1 MAKPTLHES
10 DGLLNPNNNMDRS
23 VDNDS
28 KESTKKMDDWKVSLI
43 SGSCACTAVFI
54 INLGLTIWSGVS
66 LKDAA
71 DSTETSRRIMYEG
84 TCSTTRN
91 INLVIHLIINV
102 FGSILLSA
110 SNYGMQCLSTPTRAD
125 VDRAHAQGKWVD
137 IGIPSFRNLWKVSLW
152 RVVLWWLLVLSSIP
166 LHLLLNSVVY
176 SSLSSYSYE
185 VFGADRNLYLIEKD
199 SDLPARKS
207 TLATFKSRNMLVSQL
222 DNLTASECIN
232 EYGTTFQT
240 KRADVILVFD
250 FSMSKEESNQTYEI
264 NSALSHNVRRGDCI
278 ETDYDWI
285 CANESCDTPCHFLL
299 PEIKRQPDNWKPYR
313 LYDNKVK
320 YCLSQP
326 APQRCR
332 LNFDITLASIVLVV
346 NFVKAIILAFIAF
359 RPPKEPLFVLGDAI
373 QSFMTRPE
381 ENPRG
386 SCLISAHSV
395 RNDLL
400 DEPGL
405 VHTAPKRR
413 GAAISYTRW
422 FFSLAM
428 YGVTLGVSC
437 WLLYYGISQISDR
450 HDFKS
455 LWGLGFGTAN
465 ELTLITGWG
474 FSNGLQ
480 HEQNIFRQVLVSN
493 IPQFI
498 FSMLYF
504 HYNSLY
510 TAMAAAKEWSDFGH
524 KRRPLRVS
532 SSPRGQQRSRYFLQL
547 PYRYSIPLILV
558 SILVHW
564 MLSQCIFVVIV
575 ESYIKIRTEFQYQGT
590 VVTCG
595 YSPIAIICVII
606 TSGLMAVA
614 VFTTALRRLPTGMPV
629 AASCSVAIAPACR
642 QPDGFSHP
650 EEAPLLPLQWG
661 VMTIEREGS
670 DREITDH
677 CGFSHESVEKPEDG
691 HAYY

>member
-137 IGIPSFRNLWKVSLW
+137 IGIPSFRFLTLEQTSAKLTAS
-152 RVVLWWLLVLSSIP
+152 R
-166 LHLLLNSVVY
+166 LNSVVY

-405 VHTAPKRR
+405 VHTAPRRR
-413 GAAISYTRW
+413 GAAVSYTRW

-532 SSPRGQQRSRYFLQL
+532 SSPR
-547 PYRYSIPLILV
+547 
-558 SILVHW
+558 
-564 MLSQCIFVVIV
+564 
-575 ESYIKIRTEFQYQGT
+575 EFQYQGT

-629 AASCSVAIAPACR
+629 AASCSVAIAAACR

>member
-137 IGIPSFRNLWKVSLW
+137 IGIPSFRFLTLEQTSAKLTAS
-152 RVVLWWLLVLSSIP
+152 R
-166 LHLLLNSVVY
+166 LNSVVY

-250 FSMSKEESNQTYEI
+250 FSMSKEELNQTYEI

-400 DEPGL
+400 DETGL

-413 GAAISYTRW
+413 GAAVSYTRW

-532 SSPRGQQRSRYFLQL
+532 SSPR
-547 PYRYSIPLILV
+547 
-558 SILVHW
+558 
-564 MLSQCIFVVIV
+564 
-575 ESYIKIRTEFQYQGT
+575 EFQYQGT

-606 TSGLMAVA
+606 TSGLMAVS

-629 AASCSVAIAPACR
+629 AASCSVAIAAACR

>member
-23 VDNDS
+23 VDNDG

-137 IGIPSFRNLWKVSLW
+137 IGIPSFRFLTLEQTSAKLTAS
-152 RVVLWWLLVLSSIP
+152 R
-166 LHLLLNSVVY
+166 LNSVVY

-278 ETDYDWI
+278 ETGYDWI

-405 VHTAPKRR
+405 VHTAPRRR
-413 GAAISYTRW
+413 GAAVSYTRW

-532 SSPRGQQRSRYFLQL
+532 SSPR
-547 PYRYSIPLILV
+547 
-558 SILVHW
+558 
-564 MLSQCIFVVIV
+564 
-575 ESYIKIRTEFQYQGT
+575 EFQYQGT

-629 AASCSVAIAPACR
+629 AASCSVAIAAACR

>member
-23 VDNDS
+23 VDNDG

-137 IGIPSFRNLWKVSLW
+137 IGIPSFRFLTLEQTSAKLTAS
-152 RVVLWWLLVLSSIP
+152 R
-166 LHLLLNSVVY
+166 LNSVVY

-405 VHTAPKRR
+405 VHTAPRRR
-413 GAAISYTRW
+413 GAAVSYTRW

-532 SSPRGQQRSRYFLQL
+532 SSPR
-547 PYRYSIPLILV
+547 
-558 SILVHW
+558 
-564 MLSQCIFVVIV
+564 
-575 ESYIKIRTEFQYQGT
+575 EFQYQGT

-629 AASCSVAIAPACR
+629 AASCSVAIAAACR